1 MAREKRNPVSR
12 GGIELTPEV
21 TDAIAKEAEEEGL
34 DLSKAR
40 LRVLGRPSLGEGGQ
54 SPRINLRLPRD
65 VYEAVRLKAAESD
78 ETLSEVA
85 REAIRR
91 YVGA

>member
-1 MAREKRNPVSR
+1 MARKRKRYPVTK
-12 GGIELTPEV
+12 GGTEV
-21 TDAIAKEAEEEGL
+21 TPKVADALAREAEEGY
-34 DLSKAR
+34 DLSMGR
-40 LRVLGRPSLGEGGQ
+40 PRPLGRPSLSENGQ
-54 SPRINLRLPRD
+54 SPRINLRLPSD
-65 VYEAVRLKAAESD
+65 VYEAARLKAAERG